1 MLGVVILTAAVML
14 LGKLPKV
21 TAVSAEDGTYY
32 TAAAVLAHAGIEAG
46 DEMLGFDGFA
56 KARELKKSL
65 PLMDKVKIRKHL
77 NGAVTISFTEVE
89 SLYYTCH
96 NQNYYIINA
105 ETHEVLNVAGDAA
118 EARRVGAIYL
128 GLPECTR
135 VRVGE
140 ELTFIN
146 LPYAPETDA
155 PEISTFELETYEPER
170 ENAYVFEFVEIL
182 MKSSVAERVVGM
194 ELGDRYDLWLVLR
207 GGIRI
212 RVGTMDELY
221 ASIGYGGTTAMKAVA
236 RVKDELLRLDR
247 LAAEKAAAA
256 NKTTAESVLV
266 PGVSNTVFPDAS
278 LAKQPRKTD
287 SGIVVAGLGNCTVK
301 FAKCCTPVPGDPVIG
316 FITRGYGVSVHRAD
330 CPNALESKRKPD
342 ELDRWVQCSWVES
355 NLPNYRTALEVSSK
369 DRDGLT
375 VDVAMAL
382 SACKVKVVALSARAM
397 PDGYAV
403 MNMTLE
409 VKNKEELA
417 TVINKLHNIQGVY
430 QVTRTGG
437 K

>member
-1 MLGVVILTAAVML
+1 MKKIRIPRRPKRLPFKAKFARDARPFGSGERYTSPDLGSIPLLLLCMLGVVILTAAVML

-56 KARELKKSL
+56 KAKELKKSL

-96 NQNYYIINA
+96 NQNYYLINA

-118 EARRVGAIYL
+118 EARRVGAVYL

-146 LPYAPETDA
+146 LPYAPETDV

-212 RVGTMDELY
+212 RVGTMDELERKLTL
-221 ASIGYGGTTAMKAVA
+221 ADRSL
-236 RVKDELLRLDR
+236 KD
-247 LAAEKAAAA
+247 KAA
-256 NKTTAESVLV
+256 
-266 PGVSNTVFPDAS
+266 
-278 LAKQPRKTD
+278 
-287 SGIVVAGLGNCTVK
+287 SGGIPAGMPTL
-301 FAKCCTPVPGDPVIG
+301 
-316 FITRGYGVSVHRAD
+316 
-330 CPNALESKRKPD
+330 
-342 ELDRWVQCSWVES
+342 
-355 NLPNYRTALEVSSK
+355 
-369 DRDGLT
+369 
-375 VDVAMAL
+375 VDVSDPARIIHRSSPDVELPFWAL
-382 SACKVKVVALSARAM
+382 N
-397 PDGYAV
+397 G
-403 MNMTLE
+403 
-409 VKNKEELA
+409 
-417 TVINKLHNIQGVY
+417 
-430 QVTRTGG
+430 
-437 K
+437 

>member
-1 MLGVVILTAAVML
+1 MKKIRIPRRPKRLPFKVKFARDARPFGSGERYTSPDLGSIPLLLLCMLGVVILTAAVML

-118 EARRVGAIYL
+118 EARRVGAVYL

-212 RVGTMDELY
+212 RVGTMDELERKLTL
-221 ASIGYGGTTAMKAVA
+221 ADRSL
-236 RVKDELLRLDR
+236 KD
-247 LAAEKAAAA
+247 KAA
-256 NKTTAESVLV
+256 
-266 PGVSNTVFPDAS
+266 
-278 LAKQPRKTD
+278 
-287 SGIVVAGLGNCTVK
+287 SGGIPAGMPTL
-301 FAKCCTPVPGDPVIG
+301 
-316 FITRGYGVSVHRAD
+316 
-330 CPNALESKRKPD
+330 
-342 ELDRWVQCSWVES
+342 
-355 NLPNYRTALEVSSK
+355 
-369 DRDGLT
+369 
-375 VDVAMAL
+375 VDVSDPARIIHRSSPDVELPFWAL
-382 SACKVKVVALSARAM
+382 N
-397 PDGYAV
+397 G
-403 MNMTLE
+403 
-409 VKNKEELA
+409 
-417 TVINKLHNIQGVY
+417 
-430 QVTRTGG
+430 
-437 K
+437 

>member
-1 MLGVVILTAAVML
+1 MKKIRIPHRPKRLPFKAKFARDARPFGSGERYTSPDLGSIPLLLLCMLGVLILTAAVML

-32 TAAAVLAHAGIEAG
+32 TASGVLAHAGIEAG

-56 KARELKKSL
+56 KAKELKKSL

-118 EARRVGAIYL
+118 EARRVGAVYL

-212 RVGTMDELY
+212 RVGTMDELERKLTL
-221 ASIGYGGTTAMKAVA
+221 ADRSL
-236 RVKDELLRLDR
+236 KD
-247 LAAEKAAAA
+247 KAA
-256 NKTTAESVLV
+256 
-266 PGVSNTVFPDAS
+266 
-278 LAKQPRKTD
+278 
-287 SGIVVAGLGNCTVK
+287 SGGIPAGMPTL
-301 FAKCCTPVPGDPVIG
+301 
-316 FITRGYGVSVHRAD
+316 
-330 CPNALESKRKPD
+330 
-342 ELDRWVQCSWVES
+342 
-355 NLPNYRTALEVSSK
+355 
-369 DRDGLT
+369 
-375 VDVAMAL
+375 VDVSDPARIIHRSSPDVELPFWAL
-382 SACKVKVVALSARAM
+382 N
-397 PDGYAV
+397 G
-403 MNMTLE
+403 
-409 VKNKEELA
+409 
-417 TVINKLHNIQGVY
+417 
-430 QVTRTGG
+430 
-437 K
+437 

>member
-1 MLGVVILTAAVML
+1 MKKIRIPRRPKRLPFKAKFARDARPFGSGERYTSPDLGSIPLLLLCMLGAVILTAAVML

-56 KARELKKSL
+56 KAKELKKSL

-118 EARRVGAIYL
+118 EARRVGAVYL

-212 RVGTMDELY
+212 RVGTMDELERKLTL
-221 ASIGYGGTTAMKAVA
+221 ADRSL
-236 RVKDELLRLDR
+236 KD
-247 LAAEKAAAA
+247 KAA
-256 NKTTAESVLV
+256 
-266 PGVSNTVFPDAS
+266 
-278 LAKQPRKTD
+278 
-287 SGIVVAGLGNCTVK
+287 SGGIPAGMPTL
-301 FAKCCTPVPGDPVIG
+301 
-316 FITRGYGVSVHRAD
+316 
-330 CPNALESKRKPD
+330 
-342 ELDRWVQCSWVES
+342 
-355 NLPNYRTALEVSSK
+355 
-369 DRDGLT
+369 
-375 VDVAMAL
+375 VDVSDPARIIHRSSPDVELPFWAL
-382 SACKVKVVALSARAM
+382 N
-397 PDGYAV
+397 G
-403 MNMTLE
+403 
-409 VKNKEELA
+409 
-417 TVINKLHNIQGVY
+417 
-430 QVTRTGG
+430 
-437 K
+437 

>member
-1 MLGVVILTAAVML
+1 MKKIRIPRRPKRLPFKAKFARDARPFGSGERYTSPDLGSIPLLLLCMLGVVILTAAVML

-32 TAAAVLAHAGIEAG
+32 TASAVLAHAGIEEG

-56 KARELKKSL
+56 KAKELKQSL

-96 NQNYYIINA
+96 NQNYYLINA

-118 EARRVGAIYL
+118 EARRVGAVYL

-212 RVGTMDELY
+212 RVGTMDELERKLTL
-221 ASIGYGGTTAMKAVA
+221 ADRSL
-236 RVKDELLRLDR
+236 KD
-247 LAAEKAAAA
+247 KAA
-256 NKTTAESVLV
+256 
-266 PGVSNTVFPDAS
+266 
-278 LAKQPRKTD
+278 
-287 SGIVVAGLGNCTVK
+287 SGGIPAGMPTL
-301 FAKCCTPVPGDPVIG
+301 
-316 FITRGYGVSVHRAD
+316 
-330 CPNALESKRKPD
+330 
-342 ELDRWVQCSWVES
+342 
-355 NLPNYRTALEVSSK
+355 
-369 DRDGLT
+369 
-375 VDVAMAL
+375 VDVSDPARIIHRSSPDVELPFWAL
-382 SACKVKVVALSARAM
+382 N
-397 PDGYAV
+397 G
-403 MNMTLE
+403 
-409 VKNKEELA
+409 
-417 TVINKLHNIQGVY
+417 
-430 QVTRTGG
+430 
-437 K
+437 

>member
-1 MLGVVILTAAVML
+1 MKKIRIPRRPKRLPFKAKFARDARPFGSGERYTSPDLGSIPLLLLCMLGVVILTAAVML

-56 KARELKKSL
+56 KAKELKKSL

-118 EARRVGAIYL
+118 EARRVGAVYL

-155 PEISTFELETYEPER
+155 PEISTFELETYKPER

-212 RVGTMDELY
+212 RVGTMDELERKLTL
-221 ASIGYGGTTAMKAVA
+221 ADRSL
-236 RVKDELLRLDR
+236 KD
-247 LAAEKAAAA
+247 KAA
-256 NKTTAESVLV
+256 
-266 PGVSNTVFPDAS
+266 
-278 LAKQPRKTD
+278 
-287 SGIVVAGLGNCTVK
+287 SGGIPTGMPTL
-301 FAKCCTPVPGDPVIG
+301 
-316 FITRGYGVSVHRAD
+316 
-330 CPNALESKRKPD
+330 
-342 ELDRWVQCSWVES
+342 
-355 NLPNYRTALEVSSK
+355 
-369 DRDGLT
+369 
-375 VDVAMAL
+375 VDVSDPARIIHRSSPDVELPFWAL
-382 SACKVKVVALSARAM
+382 N
-397 PDGYAV
+397 G
-403 MNMTLE
+403 
-409 VKNKEELA
+409 
-417 TVINKLHNIQGVY
+417 
-430 QVTRTGG
+430 
-437 K
+437 

>member
-1 MLGVVILTAAVML
+1 MKKIRIPRRPKRLPFKAKFARDARPFGSGERYTSPDLGSIPLLLLCMLGVVILTAAVML

-118 EARRVGAIYL
+118 EARRVGAVYL

-155 PEISTFELETYEPER
+155 PEISTFELETHEPER

-212 RVGTMDELY
+212 RVGTMDELERKLTL
-221 ASIGYGGTTAMKAVA
+221 ADRSL
-236 RVKDELLRLDR
+236 KD
-247 LAAEKAAAA
+247 KAA
-256 NKTTAESVLV
+256 
-266 PGVSNTVFPDAS
+266 
-278 LAKQPRKTD
+278 
-287 SGIVVAGLGNCTVK
+287 SGGIPAGMPTL
-301 FAKCCTPVPGDPVIG
+301 
-316 FITRGYGVSVHRAD
+316 
-330 CPNALESKRKPD
+330 
-342 ELDRWVQCSWVES
+342 
-355 NLPNYRTALEVSSK
+355 
-369 DRDGLT
+369 
-375 VDVAMAL
+375 VDVSDPARIIHRSSPDVELPFWAL
-382 SACKVKVVALSARAM
+382 N
-397 PDGYAV
+397 G
-403 MNMTLE
+403 
-409 VKNKEELA
+409 
-417 TVINKLHNIQGVY
+417 
-430 QVTRTGG
+430 
-437 K
+437 

>member
-1 MLGVVILTAAVML
+1 MKKIRIPRRPKRLPFKAKFARDARPFGSGERYTSPDLGSIPLLLLCMLGVVILTAAVML

-56 KARELKKSL
+56 KAKELKKSL

-118 EARRVGAIYL
+118 EARRVGAVYL

-212 RVGTMDELY
+212 RVGTMDELERKLTL
-221 ASIGYGGTTAMKAVA
+221 ADRSL
-236 RVKDELLRLDR
+236 KD
-247 LAAEKAAAA
+247 KAA
-256 NKTTAESVLV
+256 
-266 PGVSNTVFPDAS
+266 
-278 LAKQPRKTD
+278 
-287 SGIVVAGLGNCTVK
+287 SGGIPTGMPTL
-301 FAKCCTPVPGDPVIG
+301 
-316 FITRGYGVSVHRAD
+316 
-330 CPNALESKRKPD
+330 
-342 ELDRWVQCSWVES
+342 
-355 NLPNYRTALEVSSK
+355 
-369 DRDGLT
+369 
-375 VDVAMAL
+375 VDVSDPARIIHRSSPDVELPFWAL
-382 SACKVKVVALSARAM
+382 N
-397 PDGYAV
+397 G
-403 MNMTLE
+403 
-409 VKNKEELA
+409 
-417 TVINKLHNIQGVY
+417 
-430 QVTRTGG
+430 
-437 K
+437 

>member
-1 MLGVVILTAAVML
+1 MKKIRIPRRPKRLPFKAKFARDARPFGSGERYTSPDLGSIPLLLLCMLGVVILTAAVML

-56 KARELKKSL
+56 KAKELKKSL

-96 NQNYYIINA
+96 NQNYYLINA

-118 EARRVGAIYL
+118 EARRVGAVYL

-212 RVGTMDELY
+212 RVGTMDELERKLTL
-221 ASIGYGGTTAMKAVA
+221 ADRSL
-236 RVKDELLRLDR
+236 KD
-247 LAAEKAAAA
+247 KAA
-256 NKTTAESVLV
+256 
-266 PGVSNTVFPDAS
+266 
-278 LAKQPRKTD
+278 
-287 SGIVVAGLGNCTVK
+287 SGGIPAGMPTL
-301 FAKCCTPVPGDPVIG
+301 
-316 FITRGYGVSVHRAD
+316 
-330 CPNALESKRKPD
+330 
-342 ELDRWVQCSWVES
+342 
-355 NLPNYRTALEVSSK
+355 
-369 DRDGLT
+369 
-375 VDVAMAL
+375 VDVSDPARIIHRSSPDVELPFWAL
-382 SACKVKVVALSARAM
+382 N
-397 PDGYAV
+397 G
-403 MNMTLE
+403 
-409 VKNKEELA
+409 
-417 TVINKLHNIQGVY
+417 
-430 QVTRTGG
+430 
-437 K
+437 

>member
-1 MLGVVILTAAVML
+1 MKKIRIPRPPKYRSFAEKFGKGVCPFGSMEKHKSPDYGSVPALLLYMMCTVILTVAVL
-14 LGKLPKV
+14 FLGKLWKV
-21 TAVSAEDGTYY
+21 GVVTAEDGRYY
-32 TAAAVLAHAGIEAG
+32 TAAVVLNSAGIEAG

-56 KARELKKSL
+56 KAKELKKSL
-65 PLMDKVKIRKHL
+65 PLIDKVKIRKHL

-96 NQNYYIINA
+96 NQNYYLINA

-118 EARRVGAIYL
+118 EARRVGAVYL

-212 RVGTMDELY
+212 RVGTMDELERKLTL
-221 ASIGYGGTTAMKAVA
+221 ADRSL
-236 RVKDELLRLDR
+236 KD
-247 LAAEKAAAA
+247 KAA
-256 NKTTAESVLV
+256 
-266 PGVSNTVFPDAS
+266 
-278 LAKQPRKTD
+278 
-287 SGIVVAGLGNCTVK
+287 SGGIPAGMPTL
-301 FAKCCTPVPGDPVIG
+301 
-316 FITRGYGVSVHRAD
+316 
-330 CPNALESKRKPD
+330 
-342 ELDRWVQCSWVES
+342 
-355 NLPNYRTALEVSSK
+355 
-369 DRDGLT
+369 
-375 VDVAMAL
+375 VDVSDPARIIHRSSPDVELPFWAL
-382 SACKVKVVALSARAM
+382 N
-397 PDGYAV
+397 G
-403 MNMTLE
+403 
-409 VKNKEELA
+409 
-417 TVINKLHNIQGVY
+417 
-430 QVTRTGG
+430 
-437 K
+437 

>member
-56 KARELKKSL
+56 KAKELKKSL

-118 EARRVGAIYL
+118 EARRVGAVYL

-207 GGIRI
+207 GGIRV
-212 RVGTMDELY
+212 RVGTMDELERKLTV
-221 ASIGYGGTTAMKAVA
+221 ADRAMKDKAQSGAYPNGLPILVDVSDPA
-236 RVKDELLRLDR
+236 RIIYRVSPEVEL
-247 LAAEKAAAA
+247 
-256 NKTTAESVLV
+256 
-266 PGVSNTVFPDAS
+266 PDW
-278 LAKQPRKTD
+278 
-287 SGIVVAGLGNCTVK
+287 
-301 FAKCCTPVPGDPVIG
+301 
-316 FITRGYGVSVHRAD
+316 
-330 CPNALESKRKPD
+330 AL
-342 ELDRWVQCSWVES
+342 
-355 NLPNYRTALEVSSK
+355 NLPS
-369 DRDGLT
+369 
-375 VDVAMAL
+375 
-382 SACKVKVVALSARAM
+382 
-397 PDGYAV
+397 
-403 MNMTLE
+403 
-409 VKNKEELA
+409 
-417 TVINKLHNIQGVY
+417 
-430 QVTRTGG
+430 
-437 K
+437 